1 MEKDFLQERLEKLER
16 IRAAGINPYPY
27 KYEVNAKAKEIIEK
41 HKDIQVGEHVETV
54 SYSLAGRLMTIRE
67 HGKTCFAH
75 LKDASG
81 QIQLYFNLGVLGQGK
96 WDVFKMLDIGDFA
109 GVKGDVFKTRTGE
122 VTVRVKELELLSK
135 AMLPLPEKFHG
146 LTNIEIRYRQ
156 RYLDLISN
164 PESMAVFYT
173 RSCVIRQIRNFLDT
187 KGFLEVETPM
197 MHSIPGG
204 AAAKPFKTFH
214 NALQMPLYMRI
225 APELFLKR
233 LIVGGFEKVYEINRN
248 FRNEGMSIKHNP
260 EFTMIELYQAYA
272 DYNDMMDLTE
282 EMITTA
288 VQSIYGTLKIT
299 YQDKEID
306 FTRPWKRLS
315 MAEAVKVHA
324 GLDADAL
331 DPAGLVKACT
341 AIGIDA
347 SSFKSKGEIIN
358 EIFEQKAEAA
368 LIQPT
373 FITDYPIEISPL
385 SKEKRGDPSLV
396 ERFELFIYGREHANA
411 FSELNDPAEQKK
423 RFLKQIDS
431 EKEADLKKLDED
443 YITALEH
450 GMPPAG
456 GLGIGIDRLV
466 MLLTNS
472 VSIRDVILFPQMRP
486 ETQEKRE
493 EQPGEKPV

>member
-27 KYEVNAKAKEIIEK
+27 KYEVNAKAKEILEK

-282 EMITTA
+282 EMITAA
-288 VQSIYGTLKIT
+288 VQSIFGTLKIT

-306 FTRPWKRLS
+306 FARPWKRLT

-324 GLDADAL
+324 GVDAAAL
-331 DPAGLVKACT
+331 DLAGLVKAC
-341 AIGIDA
+341 AALGIDA
-347 SSFKSKGEIIN
+347 SGFRSKGEIIN
-358 EIFEQKAEAA
+358 EIFEQKAESA

-423 RFLKQIDS
+423 RFLQQIDS

-472 VSIRDVILFPQMRP
+472 ASIRDVILFPQMRP
-486 ETQEKRE
+486 ETREMQENNHA
-493 EQPGEKPV
+493 EKTV